1 MPGLPDMY
9 RKCKATEDKDMTPI
23 DFITDHLLNIDGVF
37 DKHDNGDEQKPHNPS
52 SIHFNQA
59 HNLFTVIVTTITI
72 GRKVLS
78 TKLFVIH
85 TCAFYPS
92 EDMDSI
98 FRPPIC

>member
-9 RKCKATEDKDMTPI
+9 RNCKANEDKDMTPI

-37 DKHDNGDEQKPHNPS
+37 DKHDNGDQQKPHNPS

-59 HNLFTVIVTTITI
+59 QNLFTVIVTTVAIDRNILTA
-72 GRKVLS
+72 
-78 TKLFVIH
+78 KLFVMH
-85 TCAFYPS
+85 AYTFYPS
-92 EDMDSI
+92 GYMDSI